1 MNAIVLVKS
10 NGFDETYINAIKAHA
25 FDRNERLK
33 IDKASEDMRAVFNC
47 PILPKPSQ
55 RPKSVHSLTP
65 SDIEV
70 VGAIG
75 DSITVGITFSSITIP
90 KFEK

>member
-1 MNAIVLVKS
+1 MLVLVKS
-10 NGFDETYINAIKAHA
+10 NGFDENYINAIKAHA
-25 FDRNERLK
+25 FDRNEQLK
-33 IDKASEDMRAVFNC
+33 IDKVVEESRAVFSC

-55 RPKSVHSLTP
+55 RPTSVHLLTP

-75 DSITVGITFSSITIP
+75 DSITV
-90 KFEK
+90 